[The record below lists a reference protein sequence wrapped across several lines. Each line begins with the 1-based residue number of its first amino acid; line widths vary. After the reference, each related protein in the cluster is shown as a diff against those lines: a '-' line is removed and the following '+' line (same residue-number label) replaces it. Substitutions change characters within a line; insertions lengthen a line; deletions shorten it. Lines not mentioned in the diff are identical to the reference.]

1 MSPPRL
7 RANARQS
14 SRASLD
20 SLSIRGS
27 DLAWYGTAVLLTVGG
42 FVVQLALP
50 GAREAGLGVLFV
62 VLGIGL
68 GTVRTLLQRFAD
80 LADRLDLNMPAFP
93 EDRQSSPMVKTLW
106 DSEITSHRDR
116 LEALRDGLVTI
127 TTQDA
132 ALDHFML
139 LTQTAQS
146 TLTAVDHIALTQ
158 WVANPR
164 LTACL
169 NLQMTLAKEGR
180 LRVERI
186 RFVNQEHLEDPS
198 ERNLLRW
205 FITTHE
211 QAGARL
217 LLCPERRGRELDTV
231 FFPRTGLILT
241 DAAARPSCLLP
252 RLSDVGYL
260 ESAVIH
266 LRANSTVRS
275 VISDYKRVKTE
286 IERQSLDQAVR
297 AELARHQDAATTP
310 PASDER
316 LADLPLGNPTPE
328 GGAGR

>member
-1 MSPPRL
+1 MSPL
-7 RANARQS
+7 RFRTDAKRSHGA
-14 SRASLD
+14 ALD
-20 SLSIRGS
+20 SLGIRGS
-27 DLAWYGTAVLLTVGG
+27 DLAWYGTAVLLAVGG
-42 FVVQLALP
+42 FVAQLALP
-50 GAREAGLGVLFV
+50 GARDAGVGVLFV

-93 EDRQSSPMVKTLW
+93 KDRQSSPLVKTLW
-106 DSEITSHRDR
+106 DSEVTSHRDR

-127 TTQDA
+127 TTQAA

-169 NLQMTLAKEGR
+169 DLQMALARKGH
-180 LRVERI
+180 LHVERI

-205 FITTHE
+205 FIETHE
-211 QAGARL
+211 HAGARL
-217 LLCPERRGRELDTV
+217 LLCPERNGRDLDTV

-241 DAAARPSCLLP
+241 DAAARPACLLP
-252 RLSDVGYL
+252 RLSDAGYL

-275 VISDYKRVKTE
+275 VTSDYNRVKTE
-286 IERQSLDQAVR
+286 IERQNLDQAVR
-297 AELARHQDAATTP
+297 AELARHQDTATTP
-310 PASDER
+310 PASDEH
-316 LADLPLGNPTPE
+316 LADLPLGNPTAE
-328 GGAGR
+328 GDAGR